1 MMEATGLWLP
11 CGAVPAPETHR
22 SHRAGWLRAAV
33 LGANDG
39 LVSTAA
45 LMVGVA
51 ASSVDY
57 GALVVTGLAAVSA
70 GALSMGI
77 GEYSSVSSQR
87 DAELADLAKE
97 RLELARLPEA
107 EHEELAAIYRRRGL
121 SAELADRVAGE
132 LMANDALTAH
142 ARDELGLDPEALARP
157 VQAAAVSAASFT
169 TGALL
174 PVLVVLLVPSAARV
188 VATFAVTLVALGA
201 LGALGA
207 WLGGAPWRR
216 AAARVLIGGA
226 LAMAVTAS
234 IGRLVGAGV

>member
-1 MMEATGLWLP
+1 MEATRRWLP
-11 CGAVPAPETHR
+11 CDAMPVPETHR

-97 RLELARLPEA
+97 RLELARLPAA
-107 EHEELAAIYRRRGL
+107 EHEELAAIYRGRGL

-132 LMANDALTAH
+132 LMANDALAAH
-142 ARDELGLDPEALARP
+142 ARDELGLDPDSLARP
-157 VQAAAVSAASFT
+157 VQAAAVSAVSFT
-169 TGALL
+169 LGALL
-174 PVLVVLLVPSAARV
+174 PVLVVLLVPSSARV
-188 VATFAVTLVALGA
+188 VATFAATLLALGA

-216 AAARVLIGGA
+216 AAVRVLIGGA
-226 LAMAVTAS
+226 LAMAVTAV
-234 IGRLVGAGV
+234 IGRVVGASV